1 MALVCIVP
9 CTHWIN
15 GWFLRLFSVPVIS
28 IDAVDHVGVWGKSSS
43 FEIADPFP
51 RISVGA
57 RYRGS
62 SLVLGRQEL
71 QLHLEQVESMTL
83 RARNSVLNHEP
94 FKLSVIS
101 QNCGNP
107 H

>member
-1 MALVCIVP
+1 MALVCIIP

-28 IDAVDHVGVWGKSSS
+28 IDAVEHTGVWGKSSS
-43 FEIADPFP
+43 FEIADPSS

-62 SLVLGRQEL
+62 SQVLGRLEL
-71 QLHLEQVESMTL
+71 QLQLEQVESMTL
-83 RARNSVLNHEP
+83 RARNGLLNHEP

-101 QNCGNP
+101 QECGNP